1 MFGDFNPSMV
11 TSMKRIVEN
20 SGAVVLGKKSLF
32 QAVTN
37 TVGAAGDL
45 KGLANRLHDEIS

>member
-11 TSMKRIVEN
+11 ISAKRIVEN
-20 SGAVVLGKKSLF
+20 SGAVIMGNKSIF

-37 TVGAAGDL
+37 TVGAASDL
-45 KGLANRLHDEIS
+45 KGLANRLAQD